1 MIANV
6 TEKRITSQAPA
17 RARMSTERTSHLLQ
31 THLKAPRWVSI
42 DRARLYT
49 EAFLKYASDPLP
61 IRRAKAYKHV
71 LENIPIAI
79 QPEELL
85 VGGLTE
91 RPNGAILFPEVNTTG
106 MKPSGKYQFAIKKT
120 VSSIVNAVSDHSPR
134 MKSMRPMID
143 LYIEMFLDTFE
154 SRATHPLRIDDR
166 ARAELFGLVRYW
178 QKRNALKRYEELV
191 STLPEVR
198 KQTSPQQL
206 AYAAQHQLTMGVKQ
220 FYTDFGRIAEKGIEA
235 FLAEAKTGIARGG
248 KPEQVRFYEASV
260 IALEALLSFAD
271 RYADLAMS
279 MADAATDVKKRE
291 ELYRIAEICRNVPRR
306 PAQTFREAFQSYW
319 FAYLALV
326 FDDSGIEIPFGRL
339 DQILWPYY
347 RDDLAAGRLTEDEA
361 TELVEAFFIKA
372 SEMEYF
378 LHNTAQR
385 IEDGNSARMTLTVGG
400 IGRDGQDATNELS
413 FIFLD
418 VAGRAKTLQP
428 DVAIRIHP
436 KTPLAFYDRVMQVI
450 ASGANTL
457 QLFNDEIVVS
467 GLMRNMK
474 IPIED
479 VRDYVVTGCVQ
490 PLPFATYGSTCASH
504 IYLPRTLLTFMTE
517 NKLAYKSFS
526 EFMDAFKDFFR
537 KIIAGDVAAI
547 AAVDKAH
554 LLMPNPLVSALVP
567 GPFEKGMDVKEGGSR
582 YNLTGISLSGTGTLV
597 DSLQAIETLVFKDQ
611 THSLEQIMKMIK
623 ADFHGYEVERQRIL
637 NKVPK
642 YGNDNPEVDKRA
654 GEFTRFVAD
663 ELEQYTTFRGG
674 RFLLG
679 THTEANHVLF
689 GLLTGATPDGRH
701 LGDPFSVSTGAT
713 SGRDRSGYTALLN
726 SVLNIDFNRVSGGS
740 AVNIRVN
747 PKLLEGESQLR
758 RFGDMIRS
766 YFKKGGPHIQANVVS
781 TETLRDAQLHPE
793 RYGDLLVRIS
803 GFSARFVELT
813 RETQNEIIARN
824 EQA

>member
-1 MIANV
+1 MIANL
-6 TEKRITSQAPA
+6 TEKRIADQVHSTA
-17 RARMSTERTSHLLQ
+17 RTSTERTSRLLE
-31 THLKAPRWVSI
+31 THLKSPRWVST
-42 DRARLYT
+42 DRAKLYT
-49 EAFLKYASDPLP
+49 EAFVKYASDPLP

-79 QPEELL
+79 HPGELL
-85 VGGLTE
+85 IGGLTE

-106 MKPSGKYQFAIKKT
+106 MKPSGKYQSGIKKT
-120 VSSIVNAVSDHSPR
+120 VSSIVNAVADRSPR
-134 MKSMRPMID
+134 LKSMRPMVD
-143 LYIEMFLDTFE
+143 LYVEMFLDTFE
-154 SRATHPLRIDDR
+154 SRATHPLKIDDR
-166 ARAELFGLVRYW
+166 ARAELFDLVRYW
-178 QKRNALKRYEELV
+178 QKRNALNRYEELV
-191 STLPEVR
+191 SALPEVR

-220 FYTDFGRIAEKGIEA
+220 FYADFGMIVGKGIEA
-235 FLAEAKTGIARGG
+235 FLVEAKSGVARGG

-260 IALEALLSFAD
+260 ITLEALLSFAD
-271 RYADLAMS
+271 RYANLAMS
-279 MADAATDVKKRE
+279 MMDATTNDKERD
-291 ELYRIAEICRNVPRR
+291 ELRRIAEICRNVPRR

-347 RDDLAAGRLTEDEA
+347 RDDLAAGRLTQSGS

-385 IEDGNSARMTLTVGG
+385 IEDGNSARMTLTLGG

-436 KTPLAFYDRVMQVI
+436 QTSPAFYDRVMQVI

-467 GLMRNMK
+467 GLMRSMK

-504 IYLPRTLLTFMTE
+504 IYLPRTLLTFLSE
-517 NKLAYKSFS
+517 NKLAYKSFP
-526 EFMDAFKDFFR
+526 EFMEAFKDFFR

-547 AAVDKAH
+547 SAVDEVH
-554 LLMPNPLVSALVP
+554 LLLPNPLVSALVP
-567 GPFEKGMDVKEGGSR
+567 GPFEKGIDVKEGGSR

-611 THSLEQIMKMIK
+611 THSLEQIVKMIK

-654 GEFTRFVAD
+654 G
-663 ELEQYTTFRGG
+663 
-674 RFLLG
+674 
-679 THTEANHVLF
+679 
-689 GLLTGATPDGRH
+689 
-701 LGDPFSVSTGAT
+701 
-713 SGRDRSGYTALLN
+713 
-726 SVLNIDFNRVSGGS
+726 
-740 AVNIRVN
+740 
-747 PKLLEGESQLR
+747 
-758 RFGDMIRS
+758 
-766 YFKKGGPHIQANVVS
+766 
-781 TETLRDAQLHPE
+781 
-793 RYGDLLVRIS
+793 
-803 GFSARFVELT
+803 
-813 RETQNEIIARN
+813 
-824 EQA
+824 